1 MDYWGEMYFMLL
13 SSDLPFEQLLNQLIY
28 YLITGWGIVILI
40 GSFASAILI
49 AVGFIYWF
57 TGFDQ
62 IKGRRMVVGGIILF
76 IAIQWLA
83 VNPPWQLI
91 LG

>member
-1 MDYWGEMYFMLL
+1 MILQ
-13 SSDLPFEQLLNQLIY
+13 SSELPLEQLFANLIQ
-28 YLITGWGIVILI
+28 YLITGWGIIILI

-62 IKGRRMVVGGIILF
+62 LRGRRMVVGGIILF